1 MTIVRGLEEAMAKL
15 TEIGG
20 EGERIA
26 SREIVAS
33 ALNVQRRAKE
43 RLTESEA
50 VDTGRLRNSITIAE
64 TDADLNTLS
73 DQATGSEVGVKS
85 GGKAGGREAP
95 TMVRPG
101 MLNAKIGTDVKYARK
116 IEFTGPPHPRP
127 YLFPSLEEE
136 RPQLLR
142 RLSNELK
149 KLERR

>member
-15 TEIGG
+15 TEISE

-50 VDTGRLRNSITIAE
+50 VDTGRLRNSVAVAE
-64 TDADLNTLS
+64 S
-73 DQATGSEVGVKS
+73 DSALDMASSQATGGPQGS
-85 GGKAGGREAP
+85 AGGREAP
-95 TMVRPG
+95 VMVRPG
-101 MLNAKIGTDVKYARK
+101 MLNAKIGTNVEYARK